1 MAKKIL
7 KEPLEQLLGKA
18 AYDNRGVVPD
28 NVMNMF
34 RSLYYLEGQ
43 IDIIV
48 SIEDKQERK
57 EYLEKI
63 MESTAE
69 MLNTTHEK

>member
-7 KEPLEQLLGKA
+7 KEPLEQLLGKS
-18 AYDNRGVVPD
+18 AYDNYGVVP
-28 NVMNMF
+28 NNIMAMF

-48 SIEDKQERK
+48 SIEDKQERQ

-63 MESTAE
+63 MKSTAE
-69 MLNTTHEK
+69 MLKTNP